1 MTSLIEE
8 KDVTVVNLALEL
20 ERAVIE
26 YVLDDDQSI
35 YVNEDG
41 WFLFWIRVLHGAGMV
56 SFKTHT
62 HFKKSTTHL
71 QRLELCSELSSQ
83 NYLIAAYVE
92 DKQLVIDYV
101 VNFRDGLLR
110 ETFIRTCRQFAR
122 NIERGLNQVD
132 PENDFVLLP
141 GKTESEDES
150 NQ

>member
-1 MTSLIEE
+1 MSNLIEE
-8 KDVTVVNLALEL
+8 KDVTAVNLAVEL

-26 YVLDDDQSI
+26 HVLDDDQSI

-41 WFLFWIRVLHGAGMV
+41 WFPFWIRVLNGAGMV

-62 HFKKSTTHL
+62 HFKKSTSHL
-71 QRLELCSELSSQ
+71 QRLELCNELSSQ
-83 NYLIAAYVE
+83 NHLITAYIE
-92 DKQLVIDYV
+92 DNRLFIDYV

-122 NIERGLNQVD
+122 NIERGLNKVD
-132 PENDFVLLP
+132 PDNNFVLLP